1 MVQGDTQSANLRK
14 GTIDFKALP
23 TSDLIDNSITD
34 FDLYLRT
41 EAGAKVL
48 YAPSPYRWL
57 RDEVSRL
64 VDMSHEQLFYSS
76 EDQGKVEA
84 YYGLI
89 PCRRDYERMKASAS
103 GKSSSP
109 LSPEETLS
117 ERTSP
122 EKRLIDLTDAV
133 AEFTKVLY
141 RYPLTAG
148 ALDHGKVLAHELV
161 ETVSADPTCVV
172 ALGHLGEHD
181 IYTYYH
187 SARVAA
193 YSLALA
199 SRMGLTT
206 KLHLEEIAIGA
217 LLHDVGK
224 SMVGLEVLNKPGI
237 LTKDEWAEMKK
248 HPEHGL
254 EVTEGAKL
262 SAVSRGI
269 ILHHHERFDGSGY
282 PHGLSERELL
292 PEVKIAAFA
301 DIFDALTTARPYQVS
316 RSRYEALEF
325 IRQRL
330 LRNIDTD
337 AFAAMIAI
345 LDNKNAASQKG

>member
-1 MVQGDTQSANLRK
+1 MVKGDRQSANLRK

-34 FDLYLRT
+34 FDLYWRT
-41 EAGAKVL
+41 EGGAKVL

-57 RDEVSRL
+57 RDEVTRL
-64 VDMSHEQLFYSS
+64 VDLAHDQLFYSS
-76 EDQGKVEA
+76 EDQPKVEA

-89 PCRRDYERMKASAS
+89 PCRIGYEGMLAWTA
-103 GKSSSP
+103 GGSSSP
-109 LSPEETLS
+109 PNAGERLAGLS
-117 ERTSP
+117 
-122 EKRLIDLTDAV
+122 DAA

-141 RYPLTAG
+141 RYPLSAG
-148 ALDHGKVLAHELV
+148 ALDHGKVLARDLV
-161 ETVSADPTCVV
+161 ETVSADPACVI
-172 ALGHLGEHD
+172 ALGQLSQHD
-181 IYTYYH
+181 AYTYYH

-193 YSLALA
+193 YSLAIA
-199 SRMGLTT
+199 SRMGLTV
-206 KLHLEEIAIGA
+206 KPHLEEIALGA

-224 SMVGLEVLNKPGI
+224 SMVGLEILNKPGV
-237 LTKDEWAEMKK
+237 LSKDQWALMKQ
-248 HPEHGL
+248 HPEHGVK
-254 EVTEGAKL
+254 VTAGAKL

-282 PHGLSERELL
+282 PHGLGERELL

-330 LRNIDTD
+330 LKNIDTD

-345 LDNKNAASQKG
+345 LDAKNGTPGER